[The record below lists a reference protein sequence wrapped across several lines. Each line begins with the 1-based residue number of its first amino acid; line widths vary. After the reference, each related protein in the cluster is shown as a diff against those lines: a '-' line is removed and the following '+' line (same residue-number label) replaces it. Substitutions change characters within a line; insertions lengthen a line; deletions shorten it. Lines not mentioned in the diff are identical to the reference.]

1 MIGWQIK
8 SHITEF
14 AVCPIWQH
22 RTHARV
28 IDEAIVIDSAIDAS
42 LLAGV
47 REARKALLS
56 RLQSQQLA
64 MGGSRLLTEQLVRFA
79 VDQQEYATAISA
91 ASRCTPD
98 GWQCAALRV
107 YASWASGD
115 HLAAQS
121 FLAGALRGRDCA
133 DLLLGH
139 VLITDEL
146 RRWERASCTE
156 RQRLEDQAWWLADPL
171 WSDALDER
179 VLLQIVRE
187 TQLRLRSAFDR
198 DERFVWRP
206 RQGSDARAR
215 MLLRYGWPNY
225 MQWAGPLTDNDHTRY
240 LVHPNQ
246 RRSPDNEPYVS
257 YEYRSP
263 RVALVPAI
271 RDVQALY
278 DAPRQAFVP
287 RVLQAPDPWT
297 HEHAA
302 LPFALRALEPVQ
314 AAALRRADS
323 VLLAVAVELT
333 PESLARRG
341 GLPVPVRV
349 MLGRDPADTRLAA
362 AATGTVGAAQVFR
375 TLEASRPI
383 MLSVEVPADA
393 APAAPAARDRFG
405 LRLPPPLRAMRPGE
419 LAISVPVLLK
429 PMAVVDEVP
438 TDPDAALARMAGTT
452 TVPPVGKL
460 GIYWETYGIALSD
473 TVDVAVW
480 IARTDEPGLLRRV
493 GRAMRIVPGA
503 ESPSGVS
510 WREPLSA
517 RNATLVGNDPVPIIG
532 RGLALDLTNL
542 APGEYWVEVAVARP
556 GQEPVRGRSP
566 FRIRAPQ

>member
-1 MIGWQIK
+1 M
-8 SHITEF
+8 
-14 AVCPIWQH
+14 
-22 RTHARV
+22 
-28 IDEAIVIDSAIDAS
+28 
-42 LLAGV
+42 
-47 REARKALLS
+47 
-56 RLQSQQLA
+56 
-64 MGGSRLLTEQLVRFA
+64 EQL
-79 VDQQEYATAISA
+79 
-91 ASRCTPD
+91 
-98 GWQCAALRV
+98 
-107 YASWASGD
+107 
-115 HLAAQS
+115 
-121 FLAGALRGRDCA
+121 
-133 DLLLGH
+133 
-139 VLITDEL
+139 
-146 RRWERASCTE
+146 
-156 RQRLEDQAWWLADPL
+156 AWWLADPL
-171 WSDALDER
+171 WSDELSDR
-179 VLLQIVRE
+179 VLYQVVRE
-187 TQLRLRSAFDR
+187 TQLRLRSAFDH
-198 DERFVWRP
+198 DERFLWRP

-225 MQWAGPLTDNDHTRY
+225 MQWSGPFTDVDHTGY
-240 LVHPNQ
+240 LANPRQ
-246 RRSPDNEPYVS
+246 RNSPDNEPYVS